1 MISVCMAT
9 YNGAKFIREQI
20 ASILQQISD
29 SDELIISDDG
39 STDGTIEIIKAFN
52 DSRIH
57 LFLNHFHNHILNF
70 EFSLKQAS
78 GEYIFLSDQDDVWL
92 PGKVNIMQK
101 YLNEGFCL
109 VCSNNFV
116 TDASLKITMES
127 FYKEPVNKRNGFF
140 RNLLHNHF
148 LGCCLAFNKQVLNAA
163 LPFPVGLITHDT
175 WIGLIAECVGQ
186 TRFIDNR
193 LIYFRRH
200 SNNTSHT
207 LLGSTLTFREKISY
221 RVVILKGI
229 IKNVYLRK
237 SK

>member
-20 ASILQQISD
+20 SSILSQLSE
-29 SDELIISDDG
+29 SDEVIISDDG
-39 STDGTIEIIKAFN
+39 STDGTIEIIKSFK

-78 GEYIFLSDQDDVWL
+78 GKYIFLSDQDDVWL
-92 PGKVNIMQK
+92 SGKVTIMRK
-101 YLNEGFCL
+101 YLDEGFCL
-109 VCSNNFV
+109 VSSNNYV
-116 TDASLKITMES
+116 TDASLKITMNS
-127 FYKEPVNKRNGFF
+127 FYKEPVDKRNGFF
-140 RNLLHNHF
+140 RNLLHNRF
-148 LGCCLAFNKQVLNAA
+148 VGCCLAFDRQVLEAA
-163 LPFPVGLITHDT
+163 LPFPTGLITHDT
-175 WIGLIAECVGQ
+175 WIGLIAECIGK
-186 TRFIDNR
+186 TKFIDDR

-221 RVVILKGI
+221 RIVILKGI

-237 SK
+237 LK